1 MKAICKM
8 GLFVSV
14 LLLTTLFTV
23 SCEDDDKVNGT
34 CRVTLVC
41 NVNPGKDGDIIE
53 YEVNAGDMFEAPA
66 LERNGFEFA
75 GWYTDQASAKNQK
88 KDAVLKF
95 KPYDLEMTPIYLDVT
110 LYGRW
115 VK

>member
-1 MKAICKM
+1 MKAIYKFRS
-8 GLFVSV
+8 FVSV
-14 LLLTTLFTV
+14 LLFTMLFTV
-23 SCEDDDKVNGT
+23 SCDDNEVNGM
-34 CRVTLVC
+34 CHVTLVC
-41 NVNPGKDGDIIE
+41 NVNPGKDGDILE
-53 YEVNAGDMFEAPA
+53 FDVKAGEIFETPA

-88 KDAVLKF
+88 KDAAIKF
-95 KPYDLEMTPIYLDVT
+95 KPYDLETTPIYLDVI